1 LPKFDLL
8 FLPLLGGYLFF
19 SRFHGTRY
27 QASAFPA
34 QRLLFPCAALG
45 IIFYLAAR
53 FLAKLEA
60 EWAPR
65 REVLLSQVVGE
76 LLPAVLAVCALFTVL
91 ACFTDRKKARRYLRK
106 QHHTVAQPLLILAAC
121 ASLFVWVAKVNGDWT
136 GQLLHVLV
144 FGPAAIAAVISA
156 SVLLFVFTRWPFA
169 GLLFR
174 VSVVTLILALL
185 AAASFVVPYDSLPS
199 AWAAFISMNES
210 GIPTLSLLIA
220 LGVLLIGNLVLPPAA
235 AAAYLNNNGS
245 VNELNRLLFQALRSE
260 EPVHFSTQSKKVYV
274 GLVKSMPAQTE
285 AAEGYFV
292 LLPLMS
298 GYRADSDQRVEL
310 TTFYDEA
317 YSAIREEVRAH
328 KRAELEEGLRRA
340 GMLEGNPDL
349 ASSLANMEWNHGWD
363 DDVEDRLETYYR
375 VIPISEVISLGFYD
389 VRAQFK
395 YSGMRERTVP
405 VAKINAPENMD
416 ESG

>member
-1 LPKFDLL
+1 
-8 FLPLLGGYLFF
+8 
-19 SRFHGTRY
+19 
-27 QASAFPA
+27 
-34 QRLLFPCAALG
+34 
-45 IIFYLAAR
+45 
-53 FLAKLEA
+53 
-60 EWAPR
+60 
-65 REVLLSQVVGE
+65 
-76 LLPAVLAVCALFTVL
+76 
-91 ACFTDRKKARRYLRK
+91 
-106 QHHTVAQPLLILAAC
+106 
-121 ASLFVWVAKVNGDWT
+121 
-136 GQLLHVLV
+136 
-144 FGPAAIAAVISA
+144 
-156 SVLLFVFTRWPFA
+156 
-169 GLLFR
+169 
-174 VSVVTLILALL
+174 
-185 AAASFVVPYDSLPS
+185 
-199 AWAAFISMNES
+199 
-210 GIPTLSLLIA
+210 
-220 LGVLLIGNLVLPPAA
+220 
-235 AAAYLNNNGS
+235 
-245 VNELNRLLFQALRSE
+245 
-260 EPVHFSTQSKKVYV
+260 
-274 GLVKSMPAQTE
+274 
-285 AAEGYFV
+285 
-292 LLPLMS
+292 MS